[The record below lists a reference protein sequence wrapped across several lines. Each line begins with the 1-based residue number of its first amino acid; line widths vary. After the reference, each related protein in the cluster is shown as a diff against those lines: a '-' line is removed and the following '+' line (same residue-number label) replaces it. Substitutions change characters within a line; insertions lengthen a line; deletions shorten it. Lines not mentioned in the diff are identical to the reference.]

1 MSVELT
7 PDTLEQTIALAM
19 TKVSELD
26 NLLEE
31 EFESLKV
38 QDLDRFEILLNAKND
53 LLSDLTLISGVHQPE
68 GALDLGPEWDEFKK
82 QMLACRDKHRRNEI
96 LIMRKLDAIRGAIES
111 LHIVDPTSS
120 LEVYDRLGK
129 INRMKRLRGFSE
141 A

>member
-68 GALDLGPEWDEFKK
+68 GALD
-82 QMLACRDKHRRNEI
+82 
-96 LIMRKLDAIRGAIES
+96 
-111 LHIVDPTSS
+111 
-120 LEVYDRLGK
+120 
-129 INRMKRLRGFSE
+129 
-141 A
+141 